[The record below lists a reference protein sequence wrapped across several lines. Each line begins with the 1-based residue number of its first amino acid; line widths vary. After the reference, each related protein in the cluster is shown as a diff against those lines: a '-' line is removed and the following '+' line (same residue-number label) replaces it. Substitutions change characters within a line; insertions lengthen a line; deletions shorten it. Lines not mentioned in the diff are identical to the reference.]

1 MDINDLITETKARF
15 SHNSAKEYLKE
26 KYDSKLILA
35 TQNGLWKATPEI
47 ISFLNS
53 LTTENCVLIDT
64 FNNPVQVNRLQLLVE
79 LSTLYHDVMQQ
90 WYTEWQALEGKR

>member
-35 TQNGLWKATPEI
+35 TQNGLWKATP
-47 ISFLNS
+47 
-53 LTTENCVLIDT
+53 
-64 FNNPVQVNRLQLLVE
+64 
-79 LSTLYHDVMQQ
+79 
-90 WYTEWQALEGKR
+90 

>member
-1 MDINDLITETKARF
+1 MDINALISETKARF
-15 SHNSAKEYLKE
+15 SHNSAKEYLRE

-53 LTTENCVLIDT
+53 LQTDKCVLIDT
-64 FNNPVQVNRLQLLVE
+64 FKNPVEVERLKLLAD
-79 LSTLYHDVMQQ
+79 LSDLYTEVMNQ
-90 WYTEWQALEGKR
+90 WYTEWKELEGKR